1 MKYLIAILAVFVCG
15 HAVACDIHYSAEN
28 VVLHEIVKHGMDIPT
43 YDILCGKLK
52 AAGAEL
58 NVQVWNGKDGRRRI
72 AVAMVSV
79 TNVEQS
85 AMSSLYTK
93 AARFADVGAQSKDD
107 LVYATIVDAI
117 KELMVDK
124 QIDVALAEMKA
135 SEREHRLA
143 DAALDRFQSRKPKA
157 SGRAK

>member
-1 MKYLIAILAVFVCG
+1 MKYLIAILALFVCG
-15 HAVACDIHYSAEN
+15 HAVACEIHYSAED
-28 VVLHEIVKHGMDIPT
+28 VVLHEIAKRGMDIRK

-52 AAGAEL
+52 DAGAEL
-58 NVQVWNGKDGRRRI
+58 NVQVWDGQDGQRRI

-93 AARFADVGAQSKDD
+93 AARFAEVGAQIQDD
-107 LVYATIVDAI
+107 LDYATIVDAI
-117 KELMVDK
+117 KELIVDG
-124 QIDVALAEMKA
+124 QIDVALAEMKT

-143 DAALDRFQSRKPKA
+143 DAMIDRCQGSKAKA
-157 SGRAK
+157 SGRPK